1 MKKIIYSFGL
11 CMLLIACSNSKI
23 VNSIKV
29 TNIDEL
35 NKAIDSC
42 KAGDQIILANGIWK
56 DVQIK
61 FRGKG
66 TKDKPITIKA
76 ETTGKVTIEGES
88 YLKFGGEYLVVE
100 GLYFK
105 NGFSPSSAVI
115 DFKISSKDK
124 PDEISNNCKVTN
136 CVIEDFNKPKRDK
149 SDLWVQFWGRH
160 NTLSNCYI
168 AGKTNRGPTVR
179 VSIAGI
185 ESINNYHQIVNNHF
199 GPRPVKG
206 GPSGET
212 IQLGDSYT
220 SMSPSHTMVAN
231 NLFEE
236 CNGEVEVISSK
247 TNFNIFKNNVFYK
260 SEGSLVTRHGNYSMI
275 DGNYFIGDGENEN
288 YGGIRIINTGHWVV
302 NNYFYGLKG
311 KSFRS
316 PLAVMNGI
324 PKSPLN
330 RYNQVTDV
338 VVAYNTYVNCSS
350 PWQFGVGTNIAQAKV
365 LPKSEIRSARAIRT
379 TVANNIIYN
388 EKGLE
393 SIVVENDKADG
404 VAFMK
409 NIINNQGVAFKDFDG
424 GIIEASLDLKKISD
438 NMYIPTGIPNDFEA
452 FNGFDFNTI
461 ETDLLRVSRKDNN
474 SIGAIIGKDVFNP
487 NILDKSKYGTTWFS
501 NEVEARDPVIHT
513 VTSAEE
519 LQTKING
526 ASNGDV
532 ISLIKGVYNIDKS
545 VVINKTLTIQSEPDA
560 KAQLIFSGASNT
572 PLFSLQPKGKLT
584 INNIVL
590 KGNISNY
597 AFASLKQN
605 MSNHFGLTVSNSE
618 ISNFNYVLK
627 AYKESFA
634 ERITFENTTIS
645 NCENGI
651 ELSEEKNDKGD
662 YNTEYLTINNCNFN
676 TIKANVID
684 YYRGGYD
691 ESTIGGNLLLTNS
704 TFINC
709 GAKEKNKRLLN
720 HNGIVNV
727 NITKNTFKNNPVQF
741 VSILWGAKNNVESD
755 NNLMNSGQIK
765 TEENLVMTMM
775 Y

>member
-1 MKKIIYSFGL
+1 MKKIIYSFVL
-11 CMLLIACSNSKI
+11 CMLLIACSNSLI

-66 TKDKPITIKA
+66 TIDNPITIKA

-105 NGFSPSSAVI
+105 NGFSPSNAVI

-149 SDLWVQFWGRH
+149 SDLWIQFWGRH

-338 VVAYNTYVNCSS
+338 VVAFNTYVNCSS

-393 SIVVENDKADG
+393 SIVMENDKADG

-501 NEVEARDPVIHT
+501 NEVEARDPVIYT

-519 LQTKING
+519 LQTKINR

-572 PLFSLQPKGKLT
+572 SLFSLQPKGKLT